1 MRNLDTENTGFF
13 NWRQFFTYVI
23 LLQSAPPSEKDLQA
37 IEALADDEGYIYKE
51 PFVNTAFWFDDS
63 ETSADPEYTHPF
75 ERRKMIKG
83 LIFATNAIEVDGK
96 SEAVLDAKNLIDM
109 LSLVGQNKNAKNF
122 YDFLFAPVKTL
133 QQ

>member
-1 MRNLDTENTGFF
+1 
-13 NWRQFFTYVI
+13 
-23 LLQSAPPSEKDLQA
+23 
-37 IEALADDEGYIYKE
+37 
-51 PFVNTAFWFDDS
+51 
-63 ETSADPEYTHPF
+63 
-75 ERRKMIKG
+75 MIKG